1 MAAVL
6 VTLLALLAGCTESDP
21 QPPSPLS
28 EAVSSASR
36 GLESLNSAIE
46 QFTQSPPNE
55 PSPPPV
61 APVPTQ
67 ELPTAPPVGSYPLS
81 EQQALNLLSSG
92 TGVAGRVAGGE
103 GVARKTTERV
113 YEKRQVLRQTCPYEY
128 DPDEGKEVQNCR
140 DEYVT
145 EEVPR
150 DIPAYTVSLLTNGQW
165 ASDLTFRTAQ
175 EAIAQ
180 IRAYGATEWR
190 TA

>member
-1 MAAVL
+1 MVAVVV
-6 VTLLALLAGCTESDP
+6 VTLLALAGCTEDDP
-21 QPPSPLS
+21 APSSPLS
-28 EAVSSASR
+28 EAAASASR
-36 GLESLNSAIE
+36 GLESLNSAIDR
-46 QFTQSPPNE
+46 FSQSLPDE
-55 PSPPPV
+55 PSTPPV

-67 ELPTAPPVGSYPLS
+67 ELPTGPPVGSYPLS

-92 TGVAGRVAGGE
+92 TAVAGRVEGGE
-103 GVARKTTERV
+103 GVARKTTETV
-113 YEKRQVLRQTCPYEY
+113 YEKRQVLRETCPYEY

-150 DIPAYTVSLLTNGQW
+150 DIPAYTVSLLRNGQW